1 MKWSASVSQVEP
13 PRPVAILLAT
23 VAGFVDAC
31 TFLGLFGLFVAQLTG
46 SYVFVGTSL
55 IVSGWPGA
63 TVLLAVPVF
72 FSAGVAATLVATTAA
87 ANGLPA
93 LACGLLLETVL
104 IAGFATLMVLGAPFP
119 TPPPAA
125 AFAAALF
132 GLAAMGVQS
141 ALVRLLL
148 RGVAST
154 NVMTTNTTQIAIDAT
169 QAVLTSALTSRL
181 RRAGDLDPDPE
192 LARQH
197 AAACRRLADGVPLPL
212 AFFAGTALGAL
223 GYETA
228 GPWVLVLPTAVAGAL
243 TLWAVR
249 AR

>member
-55 IVSGWPGA
+55 IASGWPGA

-72 FSAGVAATLVATTAA
+72 FAAGVAATLVATTAA

-154 NVMTTNTTQIAIDAT
+154 NVMTTNTTQIAIDAA
-169 QAVLTSALTSRL
+169 QAGLTWAL
-181 RRAGDLDPDPE
+181 RRGGDPE
-192 LARQH
+192 LVRQH
-197 AAACRRLADGVPLPL
+197 EAACRRLAASVPLPV
-212 AFFAGTALGAL
+212 AFFAGTTIGAL
-223 GYETA
+223 AYAAG
-228 GPWVLVLPTAVAGAL
+228 GPWVLALPTAAAGAL
-243 TLWAVR
+243 TLWAAWGR
-249 AR
+249 GRGGP

>member
-1 MKWSASVSQVEP
+1 MKWSASVSQIEP

-55 IVSGWPGA
+55 VMSGWPGA
-63 TVLLAVPVF
+63 TVVLAVPIF
-72 FSAGVAATLVATTAA
+72 FAAGIAATLVATTAA

-104 IAGFATLMVLGAPFP
+104 IVGFAALMVLGAPFP
-119 TPPPAA
+119 TPPPAT

-132 GLAAMGVQS
+132 GLSAMGVQS

-169 QAVLTSALTSRL
+169 QAALSWGL
-181 RRAGDLDPDPE
+181 RRGGDPDM
-192 LARQH
+192 ARQH
-197 AAACRRLADGVPLPL
+197 AAACRRLAAGMPLPF
-212 AFFAGTALGAL
+212 AFLAGTALGAL
-223 GYETA
+223 GYEAA
-228 GPWVLVLPTAVAGAL
+228 GPWMLALPAAVTGAL

>member
-55 IVSGWPGA
+55 IASGWPGA

-72 FSAGVAATLVATTAA
+72 FAAGVAATLVATTAA

-169 QAVLTSALTSRL
+169 QAALTAALTWRL
-181 RRAGDLDPDPE
+181 RRGGDLDPE

-197 AAACRRLADGVPLPL
+197 STTCRRLADGVPLPL

-228 GPWVLVLPTAVAGAL
+228 GPWVLALPTAVAGAL

>member
-55 IVSGWPGA
+55 IASGWPGA

-72 FSAGVAATLVATTAA
+72 FAAGVAATLVATTAA

-169 QAVLTSALTSRL
+169 QAALTLTSRQ
-181 RRAGDLDPDPE
+181 RRAGDLDQDPE
-192 LARQH
+192 MARQH

-228 GPWVLVLPTAVAGAL
+228 GPWVLALPTAVAGAL

>member
-1 MKWSASVSQVEP
+1 MKWSASVSQIEP

-55 IVSGWPGA
+55 VMSGWPGA
-63 TVLLAVPVF
+63 TLVLAVPIF
-72 FSAGVAATLVATTAA
+72 FAAGIAATLVATTAA

-104 IAGFATLMVLGAPFP
+104 IVGFAALMVLGAPFP
-119 TPPPAA
+119 TLPPAT

-132 GLAAMGVQS
+132 GLSAMGVQS

-148 RGVAST
+148 RGMAST

-169 QAVLTSALTSRL
+169 QAAMSWGAAPRRRSRHGAPARGRVPPP
-181 RRAGDLDPDPE
+181 RR
-192 LARQH
+192 RH
-197 AAACRRLADGVPLPL
+197 AAAVRLLGGHGARRARLRSRRPLD
-212 AFFAGTALGAL
+212 
-223 GYETA
+223 
-228 GPWVLVLPTAVAGAL
+228 AGAAGRRHRRAD
-243 TLWAVR
+243 AVGG
-249 AR
+249 AGAVKGGGPTS

>member
-55 IVSGWPGA
+55 IASGWPGA

-72 FSAGVAATLVATTAA
+72 FAAGVAATLVATAAA

-104 IAGFATLMVLGAPFP
+104 IAGFATLMVLGVPFP

-148 RGVAST
+148 RGAAST
-154 NVMTTNTTQIAIDAT
+154 NVMTTNTTQIAIDVT
-169 QAVLTSALTSRL
+169 QAALTAAVTWRL

-192 LARQH
+192 TARQH

-228 GPWVLVLPTAVAGAL
+228 GPWVLALPTAVAGAL
-243 TLWAVR
+243 AVWAVR

>member
-1 MKWSASVSQVEP
+1 MKWSASVSQIDP

-55 IVSGWPGA
+55 AMSGWPGA
-63 TVLLAVPVF
+63 TVVLAVPVF
-72 FSAGVAATLVATTAA
+72 FAAGVVATLVATTAA

-104 IAGFATLMVLGAPFP
+104 IAGFSGLMVLGAPFP

-125 AFAAALF
+125 AFAAALL
-132 GLAAMGVQS
+132 GLSAMGVQS

-169 QAVLTSALTSRL
+169 QAALTAAL
-181 RRAGDLDPDPE
+181 TWGPRRGGDPE
-192 LARQH
+192 TVRQH
-197 AAACRRLADGVPLPL
+197 AAACRRLAAGVPLPL
-212 AFFAGTALGAL
+212 AFFAGTMIGAF
-223 GYETA
+223 GYEAA
-228 GPWVLVLPTAVAGAL
+228 GPLVLALPVAVTGAL

-249 AR
+249 AG

>member
-1 MKWSASVSQVEP
+1 
-13 PRPVAILLAT
+13 
-23 VAGFVDAC
+23 
-31 TFLGLFGLFVAQLTG
+31 
-46 SYVFVGTSL
+46 
-55 IVSGWPGA
+55 
-63 TVLLAVPVF
+63 
-72 FSAGVAATLVATTAA
+72 
-87 ANGLPA
+87 
-93 LACGLLLETVL
+93 
-104 IAGFATLMVLGAPFP
+104 
-119 TPPPAA
+119 
-125 AFAAALF
+125 
-132 GLAAMGVQS
+132 MGVQS

-148 RGVAST
+148 RGAAST

-169 QAVLTSALTSRL
+169 RAALTAALTSRL

-192 LARQH
+192 MARQH

-228 GPWVLVLPTAVAGAL
+228 GPWVLALPTAVAGAL

>member
-55 IVSGWPGA
+55 IASGWPGA

-72 FSAGVAATLVATTAA
+72 FAAGVAATLVATAAA

-93 LACGLLLETVL
+93 LACGLLLETML
-104 IAGFATLMVLGAPFP
+104 IAGFAALMVLGAPFP

-169 QAVLTSALTSRL
+169 QAALTAALTSRL
-181 RRAGDLDPDPE
+181 RRAGDLDPE

-197 AAACRRLADGVPLPL
+197 STACRRLADGVPLPL

-228 GPWVLVLPTAVAGAL
+228 GPWVLALPTAVAGAL